1 MRPHGWKKPVRIF
14 INFDGGTIVASSK
27 KNKHASGSVAANEF
41 QASAWAAH
49 AVIWFRYLLY
59 EIGKETHKKPNLNG
73 TLEQEET
80 SGEHD
85 TMHLEDNS
93 FKDILSLPTTLLADN
108 RASNLWGTDSISSE
122 ANQYIRTS
130 YFISREAIN
139 KNFITIEYI
148 PTRLNLSDA
157 MTKAL
162 DRCTFERLVPVILGH
177 IGIDSLHEEEDLRI
191 KTAAEVEARG
201 GKSGEIDKEE

>member
-1 MRPHGWKKPVRIF
+1 MGDR
-14 INFDGGTIVASSK
+14 
-27 KNKHASGSVAANEF
+27 
-41 QASAWAAH
+41 
-49 AVIWFRYLLY
+49 L
-59 EIGKETHKKPNLNG
+59 
-73 TLEQEET
+73 
-80 SGEHD
+80 
-85 TMHLEDNS
+85 
-93 FKDILSLPTTLLADN
+93 
-108 RASNLWGTDSISSE
+108 ISSE

-139 KNFITIEYI
+139 ENFITIEYI

-177 IGIDSLHEEEDLRI
+177 IGTDSLHEEEDLRI
-191 KTAAEVEARG
+191 KTTAEVEARG